1 MADGLM
7 ASARRWEVALGRPFI
22 SGDCRIIAGMPFHE
36 RLKCRTI
43 AVIAD
48 LQADLRAA
56 AANHTRNRWPIS
68 RPSAMTTG
76 FIGTATGWVGN
87 VIVFAV
93 FLASILVE
101 FIGLGN
107 SIR

>member
-1 MADGLM
+1 
-7 ASARRWEVALGRPFI
+7 
-22 SGDCRIIAGMPFHE
+22 
-36 RLKCRTI
+36 
-43 AVIAD
+43 
-48 LQADLRAA
+48 
-56 AANHTRNRWPIS
+56 
-68 RPSAMTTG
+68 MTTG